1 MYIESEMMERV
12 GKVQWERKI
21 REIVPPSLLVELH
34 QAPGEKKMCINTG
47 KTFPCS

>member
-21 REIVPPSLLVELH
+21 REIVPPSLLVEL
-34 QAPGEKKMCINTG
+34 QQEPGEKICINTG
-47 KTFPCS
+47 NIFHFC

>member
-21 REIVPPSLLVELH
+21 REIVPPSLLVEI
-34 QAPGEKKMCINTG
+34 QQEPDEKMCINTG
-47 KTFPCS
+47 KIFHCS